1 MVAALQATRV
11 TSSHGRKQAQ
21 CGGCASFA
29 QSLAGS
35 NQSMIVTVRIRSAE
49 TRRSTRVGHKALE
62 RTSRIFQGHENVL
75 AVLTRALEQKR
86 LENFVPG
93 EDFAIAL
100 SFASLGLDFAGS
112 RISEII
118 LTQVIRFFQLRRLHI
133 QRSSLHAVL
142 RHAGD
147 AVRESNCSG

>member
-86 LENFVPG
+86 LV
-93 EDFAIAL
+93 A
-100 SFASLGLDFAGS
+100 
-112 RISEII
+112 
-118 LTQVIRFFQLRRLHI
+118 
-133 QRSSLHAVL
+133 
-142 RHAGD
+142 
-147 AVRESNCSG
+147 RESPLRQSTAPATTFTTSLLHTRITSALRFL

>member
-86 LENFVPG
+86 L
-93 EDFAIAL
+93 
-100 SFASLGLDFAGS
+100 
-112 RISEII
+112 
-118 LTQVIRFFQLRRLHI
+118 VIRFFQLRRLHI